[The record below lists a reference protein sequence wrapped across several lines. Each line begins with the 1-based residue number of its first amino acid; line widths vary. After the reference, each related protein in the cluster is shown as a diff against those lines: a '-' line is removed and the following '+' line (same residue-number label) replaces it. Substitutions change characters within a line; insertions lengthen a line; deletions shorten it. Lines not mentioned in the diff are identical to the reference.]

1 MIAKMNNSIFIRKPN
16 LPINTVSSVI
26 ASAQY
31 SSRIGELSRMG
42 ISIIKIPPTIDVIG
56 AEKYHADISMIHIG
70 GNNIIVA
77 KNNQYLTDILI
88 SSGFNVKLS
97 YSEIS
102 GAYPKCTALNALVLN
117 KVLIC
122 RSKSLDLELYN
133 YCTKNNL
140 RIINVNQGYTRCS
153 VAVVAENAIIT
164 SDTGIY
170 NACIENKI
178 DALKI
183 DAGYIEI
190 DGYDYG
196 FIGGTC
202 GKLSKDILAFCGRV
216 EYHKDFEKMKAFAL
230 NYGVRLLSLSN
241 DILFDI
247 GSILP
252 VIEKNQSI

>member
-1 MIAKMNNSIFIRKPN
+1 MIIRMNNSIFIKKPN
-16 LPINTVSSVI
+16 LPINAVSVVI

-31 SSRIGELSRMG
+31 SSRIDELSRMG
-42 ISIIKIPPTIDVIG
+42 VYVIKTPPTVNVIG
-56 AEKYHADISMIHIG
+56 AEKYHTDISMIHLG
-70 GNNIIVA
+70 GNNIIAA
-77 KNNQYLTDILI
+77 KNNPYLTDILI
-88 SSGFNVKLS
+88 NFGFNVQLS
-97 YSEIS
+97 DSEIA
-102 GAYPKCTALNALVLN
+102 GGYPKCTALNALALN

-122 RSKSLDLELYN
+122 RSKSLDLKLYD

-140 RIINVNQGYTRCS
+140 RIIDVNQGYTRCS
-153 VAVVAENAIIT
+153 AAVVAEDAIIT

-183 DAGYIEI
+183 DTGYIEI

-202 GKLSKDILAFCGRV
+202 GKLSKDILAFCGKV

-247 GSILP
+247 GGILP
-252 VIEKNQSI
+252 VIEKNQFI